1 MAVTLSTTQS
11 ISTPSRTATTTKT
24 TKNINTEMP
33 TQAESKPVEK
43 EPEGKKS
50 EAWRTRFIKS
60 LKNDYNI
67 VMSMEYSYSLD
78 KKVPVYK
85 ITAKKDINLGE
96 MKEELGIPGG
106 VVSNCN
112 SGYGQYDNN
121 GHYIENKAMK
131 NVTIKIPVNNL
142 GENIDDRNIL
152 EKIGDFFANI
162 F

>member
-1 MAVTLSTTQS
+1 MAVTLSATQS
-11 ISTPSRTATTTKT
+11 ISTPSRTETTTKT

-33 TQAESKPVEK
+33 TQAETKPVEK

-50 EAWRTRFIKS
+50 EAWRARFIKN

-67 VMSMEYSYSLD
+67 IMTMEYSYSQD
-78 KKVPVYK
+78 KNVPVYK
-85 ITAKKDINLGE
+85 ITAKKDINLGS
-96 MKEELGIPGG
+96 MKKELGIPSG

-112 SGYGQYDNN
+112 EGYGQYDNN

-131 NVTIKIPVNNL
+131 DVTIKIPVETL

-152 EKIGDFFANI
+152 EQIGDFFANI

>member
-11 ISTPSRTATTTKT
+11 ISTPSRTTTATKPTKFSTEMQPQKETKT
-24 TKNINTEMP
+24 I
-33 TQAESKPVEK
+33 EK

-67 VMSMEYSYSLD
+67 IMTMEYSYSQD
-78 KKVPVYK
+78 KNVPVYK
-85 ITAKKDINLGE
+85 ITAKKDINLGSL
-96 MKEELGIPGG
+96 KKELGIPSG

-112 SGYGQYDNN
+112 EGYGQYDNN

-131 NVTIKIPVNNL
+131 DVTIKIPVETL
-142 GENIDDRNIL
+142 GESIDDRNLL
-152 EKIGDFFANI
+152 EQLTDWLGF
-162 F
+162 